1 MNGAK
6 VLILQ
11 ETNKKKM
18 PKNDIMISPASLGID
33 EIIWAAKN
41 FEVPEEGKHLAN
53 KGKSQVARW

>member
-6 VLILQ
+6 LLRFKKQ
-11 ETNKKKM
+11 TKKKM
-18 PKNDIMISPASLGID
+18 RKNDIMILPASLGID

-53 KGKSQVARW
+53 KGQSQVARW

>member
-1 MNGAK
+1 M
-6 VLILQ
+6 LQ

>member
-1 MNGAK
+1 M
-6 VLILQ
+6 LQ

-18 PKNDIMISPASLGID
+18 PKNDIMILPASLGID

-53 KGKSQVARW
+53 KLFLLIF

>member
-1 MNGAK
+1 MVRKYSYASR
-6 VLILQ
+6 
-11 ETNKKKM
+11 NKQKKM

>member
-1 MNGAK
+1 M
-6 VLILQ
+6 LQ

-18 PKNDIMISPASLGID
+18 PKNDIMILPASLGID

>member
-6 VLILQ
+6 LLCF
-11 ETNKKKM
+11 KKKKKK
-18 PKNDIMISPASLGID
+18 PQNDIMILPASLRID